1 MEAQMQINSKPRR
14 RGPAR
19 KKQPRPSG
27 VSKRPAKKS
36 QRTAVRKASRVNRP
50 AFTFIDLFAGIGGFH
65 HALHALGG
73 KCVMAC
79 EFDEECRRVYRS
91 SFPDLPEKR
100 FISDIRSLT
109 REDVDDERSSRSI
122 AEIARMVPDHD
133 VLCGGFPCQPF
144 SKSGFQQGVR
154 DKTRGTLFFDI
165 MEIVR
170 AKHPK
175 FIMLENVRNLAGPRH
190 TDTWALI
197 IDSLRVEGYR
207 VADDPVVL
215 SPHLIP
221 PEHGGAPQVR
231 DRVFILAEHVPAA
244 GIESLRARPLLT
256 RNVFRS
262 WGPDTWSIRDFVVP
276 DTTIPNVARYRLSAV
291 ERAWIEAW
299 EYFVSEI
306 PQDDL
311 PGFPIWAHAF
321 DSRPKIPDGAPDWER
336 DFLIKNSRFYNE
348 NRRFIDSWLR
358 MRWGLNK
365 QTVLDFPTSR
375 QKFEWQA
382 RKKHPSRKGRRL
394 SDLVIQIRP
403 SGIRVKPATDLPALV
418 AITQTSVIGPDVAS
432 GIQEYRRL
440 TPNEAAALQGLPSDV
455 FMKAGVADKAAYRQ
469 LGNAVNVGIAS
480 LAFQAL
486 AGRKLLGSTPEW
498 LPDDDDGRPLLKL
511 TRTA

>member
-1 MEAQMQINSKPRR
+1 MRMNSKPRR
-14 RGPAR
+14 RGQTMKKKPRPTGGPKRPAR
-19 KKQPRPSG
+19 KSP
-27 VSKRPAKKS
+27 
-36 QRTAVRKASRVNRP
+36 RTAVRKVSRVDRP

-79 EFDEECRRVYRS
+79 EFDDECRRVYTS
-91 SFPDLPEKR
+91 SFPDLPKNR
-100 FISDIRSLT
+100 FVSNIRSLT

-122 AEIARMVPDHD
+122 ADIARLVPDHD

-197 IDSLRVEGYR
+197 IDSLRSEGYR

-215 SPHLIP
+215 SPHLVP

-231 DRVFILAEHVPAA
+231 DRVFILAEHVPGAA
-244 GIESLRARPLLT
+244 NEALRARPLLT
-256 RNVFRS
+256 RNAFRS
-262 WGPDTWSIRDFVVP
+262 WDPDTWRIRDFVAP
-276 DTTIPNVARYRLSAV
+276 DRSIPNVAQYRLSED
-291 ERAWIEAW
+291 ERTWIEAW

-321 DSRPKIPDGAPDWER
+321 DSTPKIPDEAPDWER
-336 DFLIKNSRFYNE
+336 DFLIKNSRFYKE
-348 NRRFIDSWLR
+348 NRRFIDNWR
-358 MRWGLNK
+358 QMRWGPKK
-365 QTVLDFPTSR
+365 QTVLDFPFSR

-403 SGIRVKPATDLPALV
+403 SGIRVKPATYLPALV
-418 AITQTSVIGPDVAS
+418 AITQTSVIGPDVAP
-432 GIQEYRRL
+432 GVQDYRKL
-440 TPNEAAALQGLPSDV
+440 TPKEAAALQGMPSDK
-455 FMKAGVADKAAYRQ
+455 FEKAKVDDRAAYRQ
-469 LGNAVNVGIAS
+469 LGNAVNVGVVR
-480 LAFQAL
+480 LVFQAL
-486 AGRKLLGSTPEW
+486 AGRSLLGCDSVSMATFED
-498 LPDDDDGRPLLKL
+498 LPLF
-511 TRTA
+511 ASNHVA